1 MVVFLKLQILAQFT
15 ILPMPKVLS
24 PLFQISLCTLGYFYV
39 SSEILLAQ
47 VTSDNTVDTQVN
59 QNGNVSEIT
68 GGQTRGSN
76 LFHSFQDFSVGTGNE
91 AFFNNANDISNIFS
105 RVTGGNISN
114 IDGLIRANGSASL
127 FLINPAGILFGEN
140 ASLDIGGSFY
150 GSSASSILFEDGEFS
165 AADLENPPL
174 LTVNAPI
181 GLGFRDEP
189 GNIVNNSLA
198 NNGRGLEVNSGNSIS
213 LLGGNVNFNGG
224 TITAPGGI
232 INLGGLAATGE
243 ISIESD
249 NSLSFPDDVDKS
261 NIELTNDS
269 TVFVAADGG
278 GFINVN
284 AKNLLLA
291 DASELIAGIGENMG
305 SVNAQAGNINVN
317 ATESVRIIGSD
328 DTFAELQ
335 TGIRNNVG
343 DRSIV
348 RTRRDNEENQNLTSS
363 AIGNGGAININTK
376 LLDFK
381 NDGKVSTV
389 SYGRGNAGD
398 INIVAENISIGLGTI
413 ESFSREGAV
422 GNSGDITI
430 TAADT
435 IFIDDSSE
443 IQAQIFADA
452 TGNVGNIQIDTGS
465 LTLNEFSFIQ
475 ADTNNGVTANA
486 GNIIINAR
494 ESIALKGFLS
504 LIISQIQEGGI
515 GDAGEIRIT
524 ASSLSLSDFSL
535 ISTNVKQNTIGSAGN
550 IFINVNNL
558 NITDGAVIDSLTEN
572 DFPGGNISLDAN
584 QINLSNGGKIVT
596 SADNAGD
603 AGSINL
609 NVNDTLSIDNENPAA
624 DPPFF
629 EQILQDTGLET
640 GIFASTIE
648 ESTGDGGIIN
658 IQSGSIELVNNGSI
672 SAATQ
677 AGVGGNITFQVAED
691 LTLKG
696 NSSISAQAFNN
707 ANGGNLDID
716 ARFIVAFPDG
726 NNDIIANAE
735 QGQGGNI
742 TINAESLFGIQERP
756 LNDSTND
763 IDASS
768 EFNLDGTVNINTPD
782 LNPIQGATELPNNV
796 LEAEQTTAQ
805 ACNADR
811 ESVAQNSLILKGKGG
826 LPAAPDLPL
835 NSANISIN
843 GENTNSTSAIPQPIE
858 TSQGK
863 IQPARGIMVTE
874 SGEVILTAYRTNN
887 AGNRL
892 PQINLNCS

>member
-1 MVVFLKLQILAQFT
+1 MVVFLKLPILAQLT

-47 VTSDNTVDTQVN
+47 VTSDNTVNTQVN